1 MKPLIPYLTANWCD
15 LLIAILGL
23 ASGLLY
29 ILRPNWVGNYSA
41 ERDQKKFRWFGV
53 IFTAAAIGLLFF
65 MTVGY
70 LNSN

>member
-1 MKPLIPYLTANWCD
+1 MKPLIPYLAANWGD

-23 ASGLLY
+23 VSGLLY
-29 ILRPNWVGNYSA
+29 ILRPGWVGDYRV
-41 ERDQKKFRWFGV
+41 ERDQKRFRWFGV

-65 MTVGY
+65 LTLGY